1 MSLTLEQVS
10 KVVGRD
16 THIYPTSLHLKAG
29 SLNVLL
35 GPTLAGKT
43 SLMSLMEG

>member
-1 MSLTLEQVS
+1 MSLTLEQLS

-35 GPTLAGKT
+35 GVMERPRCHRPARAKT
-43 SLMSLMEG
+43 